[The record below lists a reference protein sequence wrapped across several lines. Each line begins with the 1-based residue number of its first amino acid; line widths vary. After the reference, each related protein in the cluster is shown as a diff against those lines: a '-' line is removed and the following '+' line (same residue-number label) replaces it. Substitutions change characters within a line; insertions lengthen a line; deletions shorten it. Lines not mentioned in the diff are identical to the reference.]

1 MGAGGEQKPPARSGG
16 GVCGGPVRRRLQPI
30 GKPMERRASSLQRI
44 KDAADW
50 KRIGLHQKYA
60 DQTMVRRPAR
70 TVRSVNRR
78 VSIGKSTVTPVGS
91 PPSPAHPPPPSPY
104 LLPPQARPL
113 MRGWFHALTAFI
125 FTALIALDAHTLSPG
140 PVTWFAV
147 VTFVIPYW
155 ASTALHC
162 VPWRRRTAHDL
173 ALALD
178 FLGISAG
185 FVGQSVGWVGVGTW
199 RGVDEGASWR
209 LRFAAWCARGNVSLA
224 AALAWLL
231 TCALYNRHRQPV
243 MLYCR
248 KARFAIVGA
257 NMLLLGCVEM
267 ALCHDWRLNAAL
279 QLLGRVFVP
288 WYFLRCVAVD
298 AGGKGWLPLWDGV
311 WSPHENWHCAILVL
325 HCLQLHAVSIR
336 HDGTSAF
343 VTFLEVVGGSGHA
356 GG

>member
-1 MGAGGEQKPPARSGG
+1 
-16 GVCGGPVRRRLQPI
+16 
-30 GKPMERRASSLQRI
+30 
-44 KDAADW
+44 
-50 KRIGLHQKYA
+50 
-60 DQTMVRRPAR
+60 
-70 TVRSVNRR
+70 
-78 VSIGKSTVTPVGS
+78 
-91 PPSPAHPPPPSPY
+91 
-104 LLPPQARPL
+104 

-185 FVGQSVGWVGVGTW
+185 FVGQSVGWVGVSTW

-257 NMLLLGCVEM
+257 NMLLLGCVET
-267 ALCHDWRLNAAL
+267 ALCHDWRLNVAL

>member
-1 MGAGGEQKPPARSGG
+1 M
-16 GVCGGPVRRRLQPI
+16 
-30 GKPMERRASSLQRI
+30 
-44 KDAADW
+44 
-50 KRIGLHQKYA
+50 
-60 DQTMVRRPAR
+60 
-70 TVRSVNRR
+70 
-78 VSIGKSTVTPVGS
+78 
-91 PPSPAHPPPPSPY
+91 
-104 LLPPQARPL
+104 
-113 MRGWFHALTAFI
+113 
-125 FTALIALDAHTLSPG
+125 
-140 PVTWFAV
+140 
-147 VTFVIPYW
+147 IPYW

-185 FVGQSVGWVGVGTW
+185 FVGQSVGWVGGMTW
-199 RGVDEGASWR
+199 RGVDEGASR
-209 LRFAAWCARGNVSLA
+209 AVRFAAWCARGNVALA
-224 AALAWLL
+224 AALVGLL
-231 TCALYNRHRQPV
+231 MCALYNRHRQPV

-257 NMLLLGCVEM
+257 NMLLLGCVET

-325 HCLQLHAVSIR
+325 HCLQLHAVSIH
-336 HDGTSAF
+336 HDGESAF

>member
-1 MGAGGEQKPPARSGG
+1 
-16 GVCGGPVRRRLQPI
+16 
-30 GKPMERRASSLQRI
+30 
-44 KDAADW
+44 
-50 KRIGLHQKYA
+50 
-60 DQTMVRRPAR
+60 
-70 TVRSVNRR
+70 
-78 VSIGKSTVTPVGS
+78 
-91 PPSPAHPPPPSPY
+91 
-104 LLPPQARPL
+104 

-185 FVGQSVGWVGVGTW
+185 FVGQSVGWVGVSTW
-199 RGVDEGASWR
+199 RGVDEGASWSV
-209 LRFAAWCARGNVSLA
+209 RFAAWCARGNVSLG

-231 TCALYNRHRQPV
+231 TCALCNRHRQPV

-257 NMLLLGCVEM
+257 NMLLLGCVET

-298 AGGKGWLPLWDGV
+298 AGGRGWLPLWDGV

-325 HCLQLHAVSIR
+325 HCLQLHAVSIH
-336 HDGTSAF
+336 HDGESAF

>member
-1 MGAGGEQKPPARSGG
+1 
-16 GVCGGPVRRRLQPI
+16 
-30 GKPMERRASSLQRI
+30 
-44 KDAADW
+44 
-50 KRIGLHQKYA
+50 
-60 DQTMVRRPAR
+60 
-70 TVRSVNRR
+70 
-78 VSIGKSTVTPVGS
+78 
-91 PPSPAHPPPPSPY
+91 
-104 LLPPQARPL
+104 

-185 FVGQSVGWVGVGTW
+185 FVGQSVGWVGVSTW
-199 RGVDEGASWR
+199 RGVDEGASWSV
-209 LRFAAWCARGNVSLA
+209 RFAAWCARGNVSLA

-231 TCALYNRHRQPV
+231 TCALCNRHRQPV

-257 NMLLLGCVEM
+257 NMLLLGCVET
-267 ALCHDWRLNAAL
+267 ALCHDWRLNVAL

-298 AGGKGWLPLWDGV
+298 AGGRGWLPLWDGV